1 MMADLV
7 RTGTGVARRAL
18 VPSNRAEYLAFTL
31 ADGTYAVPIANVGE
45 ILKLPPVTVVPRAAP
60 EILGVVSVR
69 GLLVTVIDL
78 RLRLKVPASP
88 ACRSGRVL
96 LVTGVGGEVI
106 GLYVDDVLQVY
117 RLADGEIEPATTALG
132 GGHADHVV
140 GIGRSEGVLLVLL
153 DLAPIVGCAPG
164 GTRDA

>member
-1 MMADLV
+1 MADLV
-7 RTGTGVARRAL
+7 RAGSAPLGRAPAAGRRT
-18 VPSNRAEYLAFTL
+18 EYLAFTL
-31 ADGTYAVPIANVGE
+31 ADAMYAVPIASVRE
-45 ILKLPPVTVVPRAAP
+45 ILKLPPVTVVPRSAP

-96 LVTGVGGEVI
+96 LVTGASGEAI

-117 RLADGEIEPATTALG
+117 RLADTEIEVATAAFG
-132 GGHADHVV
+132 GGHAEHVA
-140 GIGRSEGVLLVLL
+140 GIGRSEGALLVLL
-153 DLAPIVGCAPG
+153 DLGPIVGEGPG
-164 GTRDA
+164 GSPNA